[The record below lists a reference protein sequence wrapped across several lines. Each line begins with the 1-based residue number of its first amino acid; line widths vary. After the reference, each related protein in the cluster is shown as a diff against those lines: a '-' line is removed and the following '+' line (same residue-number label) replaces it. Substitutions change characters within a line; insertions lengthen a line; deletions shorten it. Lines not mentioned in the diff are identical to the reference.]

1 MSSTAER
8 LGRGAGD
15 LLCRDVAHVL
25 SDPPAVT
32 EGVGDLPVAVSPERI
47 PERVQHF
54 CARSYRT
61 FPEGIHIL
69 HIKVQ
74 HGGCATDALRREDAH
89 LGELISHHQR
99 RVAEPKF
106 DAHELVA
113 RQGYAASLLGA

>member
-8 LGRGAGD
+8 LGRGAD
-15 LLCRDVAHVL
+15 NLLCRDVAHVL

-47 PERVQHF
+47 
-54 CARSYRT
+54 
-61 FPEGIHIL
+61 HIL
-69 HIKVQ
+69 NIKVQ
-74 HGGCATDALRREDAH
+74 HGGCATHALRREDAH

-113 RQGYAASLLGA
+113 RQGYAPSLLGA